1 VEKLQTP
8 MVAGMGGAAI
18 LAALL
23 SFGGGEKKTTPAPS
37 TPDTNTPSKIDEA
50 NKSTS
55 PNQDGPWRA
64 VCEEYA
70 PYGFGEE
77 NGQDSPQIPRGYKV
91 FLQPNALS
99 GTTEI
104 KTKPDR
110 QGQTYKIA
118 VHKQLVGD
126 LTSCIPAS
134 ELGKIHM
141 IVATLPDPD
150 KTEMRLEFDRNVDAL
165 EKGAEVRGFHYTGY
179 WFPWRSQ
186 QTGETPR
193 KEDEVEAALLR
204 NEQPGILLFH
214 NNDGERLFIFVVGET
229 PTSGINRI
237 QMAQALRYRQ
247 DLLESYRKT
256 TTPGNASQ
264 RAGKCP
270 TSPAPNAQ
278 PGDGRP
284 AASGDGAQASE
295 TCPPTKPLRVNAGLD
310 GPLMIAG
317 PLFSGSFASLHE
329 VLRQSAYLVPGA
341 DKSRWVGIISPNT
354 SSDVLTHKFL
364 TQCKPASLCYFKSLS
379 ALGSVT
385 DKTVAGYLGRLG
397 YKSEQIAKLV
407 EDESGSGDAQFYKTP
422 GADSL
427 PAGAKPPFGLTLTFP
442 RELSTVRALS
452 DQQSE
457 QLAESGAKILS
468 LAKAPAQVKLSGQ
481 GSIERDRPS
490 TYASEDEAT
499 EISIAMEDRV
509 RILREKNIECVVV
522 TATNPLDL
530 IFLLDYVHDRLPNV
544 RLVAEGADELEV
556 SHAHYID
563 LTGTI
568 VVSSFPR
575 VPGLTAVIDG
585 VPTQVPFASDVA
597 EAHFLSVASLLQEA
611 TTSDLAKDWRTN
623 NFANGWMISIAGEE
637 DFELVPYKDGKEIE
651 AVDDKTVVFA
661 KETDGAERKSDDRIT
676 LQIAESDKT
685 PRSFIS
691 FSMAIFAL
699 TMIHLI
705 MLLNSERP
713 NTWKRVL
720 ASLGFNPKNRSLL
733 KFAYVEC
740 DQKED
745 FSRTFNLLALNN
757 QLFLLNL
764 MILMINPVTFSFL
777 TDPRVEL
784 SWIAAG
790 GWVMSILTGIA
801 VLSSLLRFAAH
812 VWAALKNGLM
822 LLTEKLILLFFSLL
836 MAWYLVSSIHF
847 LVSWRGSAVA
857 EWQRILTLD
866 DGLSPVVPIATI
878 LLAWA
883 LWAALQLR
891 RVKWITYRKMD
902 LCSAGSSVERYPL
915 GRHVC
920 EDMNAI
926 HREIDAPVMGV
937 RRVLFVLCFVGIVSW
952 WQWGSLRGIESY
964 SAWTGGTGM
973 EAAGRL
979 IRHILLP
986 PSFEWWFAI
995 WGFVMLLMTVMQTAY
1010 QLSEIWL
1017 KLRRLLYRLESTS
1030 MKYAFEKIGK
1040 DDRIHI
1046 KIWDLGK
1053 AALRFDEMS
1062 LTIES
1067 LMRMGYFSEAC
1078 AAQRVVD
1085 TYQHADLEGRQPRQQ
1100 DRDALNQALNVRLAH
1115 SIVQLDQPR
1124 ANINGGSF
1132 ELDRYLPR
1140 QQDRDALNQA
1150 LNVRLADNIVQLDQP
1165 IANINGGSFELDRYL
1180 ALRFI
1185 TLIRYVLLQM
1195 RNLMWFVI
1203 YGYFLAV
1210 AAITFYPFQGG
1221 KNLSEMLAVTFVV
1234 VLVLMGMLVKGILRN
1249 PMLKRLE
1256 DPESNAASALQAFF
1270 HLLSVGGFPAL
1281 ALLAWQFPWIGRI
1294 AFSWLRPLLSAFH

>member
-1 VEKLQTP
+1 
-8 MVAGMGGAAI
+8 M
-18 LAALL
+18 
-23 SFGGGEKKTTPAPS
+23 
-37 TPDTNTPSKIDEA
+37 TPDTNISSKIDEA
-50 NKSTS
+50 DKSAS

-70 PYGFGEE
+70 PYRLGGK
-77 NGQDSPQIPRGYKV
+77 NGKDPSQTPRGYKV
-91 FLQPNALS
+91 FLRPNASS
-99 GTTEI
+99 GTTEVD
-104 KTKPDR
+104 TKPDH
-110 QGQTYKIA
+110 QGQIYKIA

-126 LTSCIPAS
+126 LTSCIPAG
-134 ELGKIHM
+134 ELSKIHM

-193 KEDEVEAALLR
+193 KEDEVEATLLR

-229 PTSGINRI
+229 QTSGINRI

-247 DLLESYRKT
+247 NLLDCYRET
-256 TTPGNASQ
+256 ITPGKQ
-264 RAGKCP
+264 RAGKQIGTDQCP
-270 TSPAPNAQ
+270 TYTASNAQ
-278 PGDGRP
+278 PGDRRP
-284 AASGDGAQASE
+284 AASGDGGRASK
-295 TCPPTKPLRVNAGLD
+295 TGPPKKPSRVNAGLD

-329 VLRQSAYLVPGA
+329 VLLQSAYLARDA
-341 DKSRWVGIISPNT
+341 DKSHWVGIISPNT
-354 SSDVLTHKFL
+354 SSDVLTQNFR
-364 TQCKPASLCYFKSLS
+364 TQCNPSSLCYFKSLS
-379 ALGSVT
+379 APASVT
-385 DKTVAGYLGRLG
+385 DKAVADYLGRLG
-397 YKSEQIAKLV
+397 YESEQIAKLV
-407 EDESGSGDAQFYKTP
+407 EDESGSGDEQFYRKP
-422 GADSL
+422 VADIP

-468 LAKAPAQVKLSGQ
+468 LAKGPAQVKLSGQ

-499 EISIAMEDRV
+499 EISFALEDRV
-509 RILREKNIECVVV
+509 RLIREKNIECVVV
-522 TATNPLDL
+522 TATNPLDR
-530 IFLLDYVHDRLPNV
+530 IFLLDYLHDRLPNV
-544 RLVAEGADELEV
+544 RLVAEGADELEI

-575 VPGLTAVIDG
+575 VPGLAAVIDG
-585 VPTQVPFASDVA
+585 VRTQVPFASDVA
-597 EAHFLSVASLLQEA
+597 EAQFLSVAILLHEA
-611 TTSDLAKDWRTN
+611 TTSDVANDWKTN
-623 NFANGWMISIAGEE
+623 NFADDWMISIAGEE
-637 DFELVPYKDGKEIE
+637 DFELVPKDGKESE
-651 AVDDKTVVFA
+651 VLDDKTVVFA
-661 KETDGAERKSDDRIT
+661 KETDKAGSKSGDGVA

-685 PRSFIS
+685 PPSFIS

-699 TMIHLI
+699 TMIHLV

-713 NTWKRVL
+713 YTWKRVL
-720 ASLGFNPKNRSLL
+720 ASLGFKNQSLL

-757 QLFLLNL
+757 QLFLLNF
-764 MILMINPVTFSFL
+764 MILMINPAMFPL
-777 TDPRVEL
+777 PTDLREGL
-784 SWIAAG
+784 HWIAIG
-790 GWVMSILTGIA
+790 GWVMSILTGVA

-812 VWAALKNGLM
+812 VWAALKSGLM

-836 MAWYLVSSIHF
+836 MAWYLVSSIYF

-857 EWQRILTLD
+857 EWKRILTLD

-891 RVKWITYRKMD
+891 RVKWITYRKME

-915 GRHVC
+915 GRRVC

-926 HREIDAPVMGV
+926 HGEIDSPVMGV
-937 RRVLFVLCFVGIVSW
+937 RRVFFVLCFVGIGSW
-952 WQWGSLRGIESY
+952 WQWGSLRGIEPY
-964 SAWTGGTGM
+964 SAWTVGSGM
-973 EAAGRL
+973 EEARRL
-979 IRHILLP
+979 VLDILLP

-1010 QLSEIWL
+1010 QLGEIWL
-1017 KLRRLLYRLESTS
+1017 KLRRLLYRLESTP

-1078 AAQRVVD
+1078 AAQRVVE
-1085 TYQHADLEGRQPRQQ
+1085 TYQHADLEGRQPRQE

-1132 ELDRYLPR
+1132 ELDRYLPI
-1140 QQDRDALNQA
+1140 QQDREALNQA
-1150 LNVRLADNIVQLDQP
+1150 LNLRLADSIVQLDQLR
-1165 IANINGGSFELDRYL
+1165 ANINGGSFELDRYL

-1185 TLIRYVLLQM
+1185 SLIRYVLLQM

-1210 AAITFYPFQGG
+1210 VAVTFYPFQGG

-1234 VLVLMGMLVKGILRN
+1234 VLVLMGMLVMGILRN

-1256 DPESNAASALQAFF
+1256 DPESNAASALEAFF

-1281 ALLAWQFPWIGRI
+1281 ALLAWQFPWVGRM